1 MAGMDESPGWHIR
14 GYLPHFDD
22 GRVVQIVTF
31 RLADSLP
38 VAVLE
43 KMEELALDDAER
55 RAKIEWYLDQGM
67 GSSLMRDAGHAAAVC
82 GALMETEGVTHR
94 LHAWVI
100 MPNHVHVLVEPLAG
114 RTIGQLVGAW
124 KSVSARKILPGSA
137 AVPGRTLSPA
147 ARDGRAPRR
156 SKARLWQPDYFDR
169 FIRDAL
175 HYRAAVD
182 YIHQNPVVAGLVDLP
197 AQWPWSSAV
206 PLCFT
211 STRTAPDTSRPSRCP
226 PARSR

>member
-1 MAGMDESPGWHIR
+1 MDESPGWHTR

-43 KMEELALDDAER
+43 KLEELALDDTKR

-67 GSSLMRDAGHAAAVC
+67 GSSLLRDPGHAAAVC
-82 GALMETEGVTHR
+82 GALMETEGVTHW

-100 MPNHVHVLVEPLAG
+100 MPNHVHVLVEPHAG

-137 AVPGRTLSPA
+137 AVPGRILNPA
-147 ARDGRAPRR
+147 AGDGRAPRR
-156 SKARLWQPDYFDR
+156 SKLRLWQPDYFDR
-169 FIRDAL
+169 FIRDSR

-182 YIHQNPVVAGLVDLP
+182 YIHQNPVGAGLVALP
-197 AQWPWSSAV
+197 PHWPWSSAA
-206 PLCFT
+206 PLSLT
-211 STRTAPDTSRPSRCP
+211 STRTVPDRSRPSPHP